1 MNNKQLRKA
10 MIISDNYLEDRI
22 KKAFKMIENVNNSI
36 NEAIVEQ
43 NNKHQMLLDY
53 LKLEEKEYAELE
65 EEEFATYKGLA
76 EILETEMPT
85 RSVKKIKL
93 VKKK

>member
-1 MNNKQLRKA
+1 MNNKQLRKV

-53 LKLEEKEYAELE
+53 LKLEEYVKN
-65 EEEFATYKGLA
+65 
-76 EILETEMPT
+76 MP
-85 RSVKKIKL
+85 S
-93 VKKK
+93 

>member
-1 MNNKQLRKA
+1 MNKKQLRKV

-22 KKAFKMIENVNNSI
+22 KEAFKMIENVNNSI

-76 EILETEMPT
+76 EILETKIPT
-85 RSVKKIKL
+85 KAVKKIKL